1 MIKSAL
7 GIYNRLLEAG
17 EVSMKHDSELFMEY
31 KKDEVRALLSQFEG
45 ELGFKILDAG
55 NTVYMIPNL
64 DNDVLAY
71 VMREFRESIASN
83 ARMVDAYLQ
92 IYICM
97 VIFYLFY
104 GGKNTN
110 PIQREFIQ
118 MKDLVAAI
126 DQRMEKYLG
135 DMETTEELE
144 AQYSMNFSK
153 IAELWM
159 NKQIG
164 EMRKTSTKL
173 GMLSKTCTLLE
184 KEKLL
189 RILQEGQEIR
199 RTQKLDDLFLY
210 YYLDENR
217 VQEIHGL
224 FRGEF

>member
-118 MKDLVAAI
+118 MKDLVVAI

>member
-7 GIYNRLLEAG
+7 GIYNRLLEVG

-126 DQRMEKYLG
+126 DQRMEKCLG

-144 AQYSMNFSK
+144 AQYSMNFNK

>member
-126 DQRMEKYLG
+126 DQRMEKCLG

>member
-7 GIYNRLLEAG
+7 GIYNRLLEVG

>member
-7 GIYNRLLEAG
+7 GIYNRLLEVG

-126 DQRMEKYLG
+126 DQRMEKCLG

>member
-118 MKDLVAAI
+118 MKDLVVAI

-184 KEKLL
+184 KERLL

>member
-126 DQRMEKYLG
+126 DQRMEKCLG
-135 DMETTEELE
+135 AMETTEELE

>member
-126 DQRMEKYLG
+126 DQRMEKCLG

-159 NKQIG
+159 SKQIG

>member
-126 DQRMEKYLG
+126 DQRMEKCLG

-144 AQYSMNFSK
+144 AQYSMNFNK

>member
-31 KKDEVRALLSQFEG
+31 KKDEVRVLLSQFEG